1 MSRLKV
7 FLLTVV
13 LVSFPSFVEAH
24 DWMAHVDHQFAENEG
39 VKIHYAVAGKGPLVV
54 FIHGWPDFW
63 YSWHHQMEGLADE
76 YRVAALD
83 TRGYNKSD
91 QPQEL
96 DDYAMPKLVA
106 DVAAVVKKEGREKA
120 IIIGH
125 DWGGVIAWHF
135 AAAHPEIT
143 EKLVIVNLPH
153 PKNLARELM
162 NNPQQEA
169 NSAYARNFQKPDS
182 HKGFNPTI
190 LANIVAGKDKDM
202 QAKYKA
208 AFEKSSMN
216 GMMNY
221 YRKNY
226 PRAPY
231 TDYAKD
237 FPTLNM
243 PVLQFHG
250 LNDTALLHSGLNG
263 TWEHLE
269 KDYTLVTIPNVGHW
283 AHHEAPDLVTD
294 SIKWWLSMRK

>member
-1 MSRLKV
+1 MNGA
-7 FLLTVV
+7 
-13 LVSFPSFVEAH
+13 PE
-24 DWMAHVDHQFAENEG
+24 
-39 VKIHYAVAGKGPLVV
+39 
-54 FIHGWPDFW
+54 
-63 YSWHHQMEGLADE
+63 MEGLSEE

-96 DDYAMPKLVA
+96 DDFAMPKLVA

-153 PKNLARELM
+153 PKNLARELI
-162 NNPQQEA
+162 NNPQQES
-169 NSAYARNFQKPDS
+169 NSAYARGFQEPDS
-182 HKGFNPTI
+182 HKRFNATV
-190 LANIVAGKDKDM
+190 LAGIVAGKDADLR
-202 QAKYKA
+202 AKYQA
-208 AFEKSSMN
+208 AFEKSSTN
-216 GMMNY
+216 SMMNY

-237 FPTLNM
+237 FPKLNM

-250 LNDTALLHSGLNG
+250 LDDSALLDDGLNG
-263 TWEHLE
+263 TWKLLG
-269 KDYTLVTIPNVGHW
+269 KDYTLVTIPGVGHW
-283 AHHEAPDLVTD
+283 SHHEAPDLVTD
-294 SIKWWLSMRK
+294 TMKWWLAMRK